1 MPSPIIEPPAKT
13 VAATGANIRVT
24 PAGLWPK
31 RYDLMDGFRGI
42 AVLMVVCFH
51 CGFLPFGHWGV
62 ILFFVIS
69 GYCILAS
76 ADSCQKQNL
85 GAWGFAVRR
94 FHRIYPPY
102 LCAVVI
108 FIITRLIKIGFSH
121 ENQLAQF
128 SVLQFLQNA
137 TLTQWL
143 TLLVHPNATG
153 ANLSLMVTAFWY
165 LDYVVQFYAV
175 VAIFLLLVVRTGRA
189 SLNTLIIALT
199 GISFIWVLGMNNFHC
214 GLFIEYWPVF
224 ALGCLVFMR
233 LCQFK
238 KRWARMTVDGFLVVL
253 AAVCLIGRF
262 HHPAPVWIFGHATEA
277 LMIGACFSL
286 LLIALRGASE
296 WIAGTIPGRVISF
309 VGLISYS
316 LYLIHQFNLK
326 LASTVI
332 GHILPTG
339 APRLVVVLGIVGF
352 HIALATVFWF
362 FCERPFLN
370 ERIPLSG
377 FFKFVRRNSSL
388 PSSAN

>member
-1 MPSPIIEPPAKT
+1 MPSPTIEPPEKA
-13 VAATGANIRVT
+13 VAAEDAKVRVSA
-24 PAGLWPK
+24 AGLWPK

-42 AVLMVVCFH
+42 AALMVVCFH

-85 GAWGFAVRR
+85 GAWKFAVRR

-102 LCAVVI
+102 LCAVV
-108 FIITRLIKIGFSH
+108 FFVLTRLFKTGYAH
-121 ENQLAQF
+121 ENQLAQL

-143 TLLVHPNATG
+143 TLLAHPNVTG
-153 ANLSLMVTAFWY
+153 ANPSLMVIAFWSLNY
-165 LDYVVQFYAV
+165 EVQFYAV
-175 VAIFLLLVVRTGRA
+175 VGICLLLVVRTGRA

-199 GISFIWVLGMNNFHC
+199 AMSFIWVLCLKNILC

-224 ALGCLVFMR
+224 ALGCLLFMR
-233 LCQFK
+233 LCKFK
-238 KRWARMTVDGFLVVL
+238 KRWARMVVDGFLVVV
-253 AAVCLIGRF
+253 AAVCLVARF
-262 HHPAPVWIFGHATEA
+262 HRPAPVWIFGHVTEA
-277 LMIGACFSL
+277 LMIGSCFSL

-296 WIAGTIPGRVISF
+296 WIAGTIPGRIISF
-309 VGLISYS
+309 LGLISYS
-316 LYLIHQFNLK
+316 LYLIHQFNLN
-326 LASTVI
+326 LARTVV
-332 GHILPTG
+332 GHILPTET
-339 APRLVVVLGIVGF
+339 PRLVVGTGIIAF

-370 ERIPLSG
+370 ERISLPG
-377 FFKFVRRNSSL
+377 VFKFVRRHSSL
-388 PSSAN
+388 PSSAK